1 MNEVI
6 FFAHTFLMSLFTL
19 AALKLGKEAL
29 ISFICL
35 QSILA
40 NLFVTKQMTLF
51 GFDVTCSDVYM
62 VGALFG
68 LNLLQ
73 EFFGKKYVYSAIAI
87 SFFIVIFYL
96 IMTQLHLAY
105 LPNSYDATQTHFAA
119 LLNFMPRIIIAS
131 IVTYVLVQLLD
142 TQLYSALK
150 VLFKGRYPFLRNLVS
165 LSCSQSIDT
174 VMFSFLGL
182 YGLVGSITHVIVV
195 SLAIKIIA
203 ISLTAPFTTIAQ
215 RLMRNNNAIL

>member
-6 FFAHTFLMSLFTL
+6 FLAHTFLMSLFTL
-19 AALKLGKEAL
+19 TALKLGKEAL
-29 ISFICL
+29 ISFICV

-73 EFFGKKYVYSAIAI
+73 EFFGKKYVYTTIAI

-96 IMTQLHLAY
+96 FMTQLHLAY
-105 LPNSYDATQTHFAA
+105 LPNNFDTTQQHFVA
-119 LLNFMPRIIIAS
+119 LLNLMPRIIIAS
-131 IVTYVLVQLLD
+131 IFTYNIVQLLD
-142 TQLYSALK
+142 AQLYSTLK
-150 VLFKGRYPFLRNLVS
+150 LLMNGRYPLLRNLVS
-165 LSCSQSIDT
+165 LSCSQTLDT

-182 YGLVGSITHVIVV
+182 YGIVGSITNIILV
-195 SLAIKIIA
+195 SLAIKIITIA
-203 ISLTAPFTTIAQ
+203 LTSPFTSLAH
-215 RLMRNNNAIL
+215 RLMRNQNAIL